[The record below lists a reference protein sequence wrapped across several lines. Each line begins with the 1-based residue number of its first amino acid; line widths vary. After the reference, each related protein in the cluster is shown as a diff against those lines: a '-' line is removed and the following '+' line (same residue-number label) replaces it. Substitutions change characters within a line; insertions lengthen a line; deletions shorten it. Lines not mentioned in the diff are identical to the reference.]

1 MTNRR
6 LRILVTGS
14 RTWPS
19 PELIL
24 AQLKRTT
31 ELFVV
36 PTGYTLVHGDAP
48 GADTMA
54 AWAAEEL
61 RNNDGI
67 DIEIE
72 AHPAEW
78 DKYGHAAGP
87 LRNQEMVNLGADIC
101 LAFQHKNSNGTANC
115 IEKAT
120 EAGIL
125 VWLFPLA

>member
-1 MTNRR
+1 MTTRR
-6 LRILVTGS
+6 TRILITGS
-14 RTWPS
+14 RTWPN
-19 PELIL
+19 PDFIL
-24 AQLKRTT
+24 VQIKNYVEKYPNTH
-31 ELFVV
+31 
-36 PTGYTLVHGDAP
+36 GYILVHGDAP

-61 RNNDGI
+61 RNNDGV

-78 DKYGHAAGP
+78 GRYGSAAGP
-87 LRNQEMVNLGADIC
+87 LRNQKMVNLGADIC
-101 LAFQHKNSNGTANC
+101 LAFQHKKSNGTANC

-120 EAGIL
+120 EAGVL